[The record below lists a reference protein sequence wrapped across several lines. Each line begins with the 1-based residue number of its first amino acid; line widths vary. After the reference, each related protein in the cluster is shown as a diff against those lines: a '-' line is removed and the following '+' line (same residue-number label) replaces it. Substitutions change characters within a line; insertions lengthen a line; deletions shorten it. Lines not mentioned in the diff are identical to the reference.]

1 MKLVAISGGIG
12 SGKSVVSHL
21 LTLLGYSV
29 YDCDSRA
36 KLLMNRS
43 EDVKRELCEA
53 FGDDVITPQGM
64 VNRDVLSKIIF
75 GNAEALKT
83 VNSIVHPRVVAEIM
97 SLAGKCNDEYFFFET
112 ALPQESGLDKLADAV
127 WLVTA
132 PVETRIERVIK
143 RSGLTR
149 EQVMARIASQDYSNI
164 KNNRVEYIINDENKS
179 LTNQLLTLLTKSL

>member
-43 EDVKRELCEA
+43 EDVKRELREA

-75 GNAEALKT
+75 GNAEALKK
-83 VNSIVHPRVVAEIM
+83 VNGIVHPRVVAEII

>member
-43 EDVKRELCEA
+43 EDVKRELREA

-75 GNAEALKT
+75 GNAEALKK
-83 VNSIVHPRVVAEIM
+83 VNGIVHPRVVAEII

-132 PVETRIERVIK
+132 PVEKRIERVIK

>member
-53 FGDDVITPQGM
+53 FGDDVITHQET

-75 GNAEALKT
+75 GNAEALKK

-132 PVETRIERVIK
+132 PVEKRIERVIK

>member
-43 EDVKRELCEA
+43 EDVKRELREA
-53 FGDDVITPQGM
+53 FGDDVITPQET

-132 PVETRIERVIK
+132 PVEKRIERVIK

-179 LTNQLLTLLTKSL
+179 LINQILTLLTKSL

>member
-21 LTLLGYSV
+21 LTLLGYSI

-43 EDVKRELCEA
+43 EDVKRELREA
-53 FGDDVITPQGM
+53 FGDDVITPQET

-132 PVETRIERVIK
+132 PLETRIERVIK

>member
-43 EDVKRELCEA
+43 EDVKQELREA
-53 FGDDVITPQGM
+53 FGDDVITPQET

-75 GNAEALKT
+75 GNAEALKK

-97 SLAGKCNDEYFFFET
+97 SLAGKCSDEYFFFET

-164 KNNRVEYIINDENKS
+164 KNNREEYIINDENKS

>member
-43 EDVKRELCEA
+43 EDVKRELREA

-64 VNRDVLSKIIF
+64 VNRDILSKIIF
-75 GNAEALKT
+75 GNAEALKK
-83 VNSIVHPRVVAEIM
+83 VNGIVHPRVVAEIM

-132 PVETRIERVIK
+132 PLETRIERVIK

>member
-43 EDVKRELCEA
+43 EDVKRELREA

-132 PVETRIERVIK
+132 PLETRIERVIK

>member
-53 FGDDVITPQGM
+53 FGDDVITPQET

-97 SLAGKCNDEYFFFET
+97 SLAGKCSDDYFFFET

>member
-53 FGDDVITPQGM
+53 FGDDVITHQGM

-75 GNAEALKT
+75 GNAEALKK

-97 SLAGKCNDEYFFFET
+97 SLAGKCSDEYFFFET

-132 PVETRIERVIK
+132 PLETRIERVIK

-149 EQVMARIASQDYSNI
+149 EQVMARIASQDYTNI

>member
-43 EDVKRELCEA
+43 EDVKRELREA
-53 FGDDVITPQGM
+53 FGDDVITPQET

-75 GNAEALKT
+75 GNAEALKK
-83 VNSIVHPRVVAEIM
+83 VNGIVHPRVVAEIM
-97 SLAGKCNDEYFFFET
+97 SLAGKCSDDYFFFET

>member
-43 EDVKRELCEA
+43 EDVKRELREA
-53 FGDDVITPQGM
+53 FGDDVITHQGM

-132 PVETRIERVIK
+132 PVEKRIERVIK

>member
-43 EDVKRELCEA
+43 EDVKRELREA
-53 FGDDVITPQGM
+53 FGDDVITPQET

-75 GNAEALKT
+75 GNAEALKK
-83 VNSIVHPRVVAEIM
+83 VNGIVHPRVVAEIM

-132 PVETRIERVIK
+132 PVEKRIERVIK

>member
-53 FGDDVITPQGM
+53 FGDDVITPQET

-75 GNAEALKT
+75 GNAEALKK

>member
-53 FGDDVITPQGM
+53 FGDDVITPQET

-75 GNAEALKT
+75 GNAEALKK
-83 VNSIVHPRVVAEIM
+83 VNGIVHPRVVAEIM
-97 SLAGKCNDEYFFFET
+97 SLAGKCSDEYFFFET

-179 LTNQLLTLLTKSL
+179 VTNQLLTLLTKSL